1 MTPREKEMLERLRA
15 TYHVEAT
22 EYLQAM
28 GADLL
33 AIEQAAPSPPDPRRL
48 ETIYRTAHSLK
59 GASRS
64 IAAKDIEL
72 VCQALE
78 SVLSAWKKGTLPPQ
92 AGTLAVVHRAVD
104 FLAVEIAAL
113 HSGAAPAAADAVRA
127 QVMALEESLGN
138 STAPSVATPA
148 TAAVPPPPPPVREV
162 APTPLPAGRAES
174 SVRVA
179 VAKVD
184 RVLRSAEE
192 MLAVKHAAAER
203 RGRIGEIRGRIADWE
218 REWARLQATKRTLH
232 EVWRHAGQGPAAAA
246 LEETLNYLEWSAAR
260 VRELEKLIVAS
271 EFAANRESHAGG
283 KLVDQLLEDAKQ
295 LLMLPVS
302 TLTDPLVL
310 QVRQLGRELGKEVQ
324 LVVTGAEFEMDKR
337 VLDELK
343 DPLVHLVRNAV
354 DHGIERPDVRQRTG
368 KPPGASLRLTVA
380 AAEGARVRFTLAD
393 DGAGIDLERVKQ
405 AAIRHGAITTAQA
418 EALSEREAIDLI
430 FLSDVSTNP
439 IVTDLSGRGLG
450 LAIVR
455 DKVER
460 LGGGINVET
469 QLGRGTAFHLL
480 LPVELAVLRGVV
492 VEVARQTFLLPLAVV
507 ERALRVMPA
516 DVHQVQERPVIRVGD
531 EAVPLHALASLL
543 GLPSPPVGPTEVR
556 RVVLLMVDGLRL
568 ALHVDEVLRTEE
580 VLMKPLPPPLRHVR
594 NVAGAATLAAGAL
607 VPVLNPYDL
616 VRSARVVRGE
626 TGGAAPS
633 LSAPSSETVQI
644 SVLVADD
651 SITSRTLLKGILESA
666 GYQVETAVN
675 GMEALEKLRSGRF
688 QLVVSDVEMP
698 RMNGFDLTARIRAER
713 RLAETPV
720 VLVTALSS
728 DEDRARGIEVGA
740 NAYVTKGEFDQ
751 TNLLEIVRR
760 LA

>member
-22 EYLQAM
+22 EYLQSM
-28 GADLL
+28 GAELL
-33 AIEQAAPSPPDPRRL
+33 AIERSAPGTPDPRRL
-48 ETIYRTAHSLK
+48 ESIYRTAHSLK

-64 IAAKDIEL
+64 ISAKDIEL

-78 SVLSAWKKGTLPPQ
+78 SVLSAWKKGTLPPD
-92 AGTLAVVHRAVD
+92 ARALAAVHRAVD
-104 FLAVEIAAL
+104 FLAGEIAAL
-113 HSGAAPAAADAVRA
+113 HAGTPPAAAPAVRA
-127 QVMALEESLGN
+127 QVDALEALLGG
-138 STAPSVATPA
+138 TAPTAPA
-148 TAAVPPPPPPVREV
+148 APAAPPAV
-162 APTPLPAGRAES
+162 APPRESGPALAPAGRADS
-174 SVRVA
+174 TVRIA

-192 MLAVKHAAAER
+192 MLAVKHVAAER
-203 RGRIGEIRGRIADWE
+203 RSRIGEIRTRIADWE
-218 REWARLQATKRTLH
+218 REWARLQGAKRTLH
-232 EVWRHAGQGPAAAA
+232 EVWRHTGPGPAAAA
-246 LEETLNYLEWSAAR
+246 MEETLNYLEWSAAR
-260 VRELEKLIVAS
+260 LRELEKLIVAS
-271 EFAANRESHAGG
+271 EFAASRESHTGG
-283 KLVDQLLEDAKQ
+283 KLVDQLLDEAKQ

-310 QVRQLGRELGKEVQ
+310 QVRQLGRDTGKDVQ
-324 LVVTGAEFEMDKR
+324 LVVAGAEFEMDKR

-343 DPLVHLVRNAV
+343 DPLLHLVRNAV
-354 DHGIERPDVRQRTG
+354 DHGIESAEVRARSG
-368 KPPGASLRLTVA
+368 KPGTATLRLTVA
-380 AAEGARVRFTLAD
+380 AAEGARVRFTLSD
-393 DGAGIDLERVKQ
+393 DGGGIDLDRVKKV
-405 AAIRHGAITTAQA
+405 AVRLGALSAAQA
-418 EALSEREAIDLI
+418 EALTDREALDLI

-460 LGGGINVET
+460 LGGGITVET
-469 QLGRGTAFHLL
+469 HAGRGTAFRLL
-480 LPVELAVLRGVV
+480 VPVELAVLRGVV
-492 VEVARQTFLLPLAVV
+492 VEAAQQSFLLPLAVT
-507 ERALRVMPA
+507 ERALRVAPA
-516 DVHQVQERPVIRVGD
+516 EVQLVQERPMIHVGD
-531 EAVPLHALASLL
+531 QAVPLHALASLL
-543 GLPSPPVGPTEVR
+543 GLAPPVVGPTDVR
-556 RVVLLMVDGLRL
+556 RVVLLAVDGIRL
-568 ALHVDEVLRTEE
+568 ALQVDDVLRTEE

-594 NVAGAATLAAGAL
+594 HVAGAATLAAGAL
-607 VPVLNPYDL
+607 VIVLNPYDL

-626 TGGAAPS
+626 TGAPLPS
-633 LSAPSSETVQI
+633 ASAPPFESAPI
-644 SVLVADD
+644 AVLVADD

-666 GYQVETAVN
+666 GYVVETAVN
-675 GMEALEKLRSGRF
+675 GLEALEKLRSGRF

-698 RMNGFDLTARIRAER
+698 RMNGFDLTARIRSER

-751 TNLLEIVRR
+751 SNLLEIVRR